1 MSKLLS
7 LKSPVSRMLALIAVI
22 VALGAM
28 VIVVA
33 KTVGV
38 EHMNSGPVTT
48 AEAGIASHG
57 PAPSGGISD
66 LLPSGG
72 LGAAW
77 SKTNPVG
84 LGDLQGQQFLQTPEQ
99 YGINTIGTSKKN
111 QSYDIRPTFP
121 VPRVDVGP
129 WLKSSIEPDPYWK
142 GVEVGIGPQ

>member
-7 LKSPVSRMLALIAVI
+7 LKSPVSRMLALIAVV
-22 VALGAM
+22 VALGAF

-33 KTVGV
+33 KTVGT
-38 EHMNSGPVTT
+38 EHMASGGAMTT
-48 AEAGIASHG
+48 AEAGIATHG
-57 PAPSGGISD
+57 PAPGGVSD
-66 LLPSGG
+66 LLPTGG

-84 LGDLQGQQFLQTPEQ
+84 LGDLQGQNFLQTPEQ

-111 QSYDIRPTFP
+111 QSYDIRATFP

-129 WLKSSIEPDPYWK
+129 WLKSTIEPDPYWK
-142 GVEVGIGPQ
+142 GIDVGIGPQ

>member
-7 LKSPVSRMLALIAVI
+7 LKSPLARMVALIAVV
-22 VALGAM
+22 VALGAA

-33 KTVGV
+33 KTVKV
-38 EHMNSGPVTT
+38 EHMASGPVTT
-48 AEAGIASHG
+48 AEAGIAAHG
-57 PAPSGGISD
+57 PAPAGVSD

-84 LGDLQGQQFLQTPEQ
+84 LGDLQGQSFLQTPQQ

-111 QSYDIRPTFP
+111 QSYDIRSSFP
-121 VPRVDVGP
+121 VPRVNVGP
-129 WLKSSIEPDPYWK
+129 WLNSSIEPDPYWK
-142 GVEVGIGPQ
+142 GIDIGMSPA